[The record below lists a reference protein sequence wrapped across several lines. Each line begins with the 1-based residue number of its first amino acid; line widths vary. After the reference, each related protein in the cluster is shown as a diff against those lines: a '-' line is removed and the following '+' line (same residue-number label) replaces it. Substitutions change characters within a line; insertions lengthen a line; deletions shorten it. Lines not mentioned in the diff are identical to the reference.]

1 MSDPIIQVSPLLAQK
16 NQIDIDCFRFRTPL
30 LWWVT
35 KNQRLLPAAYHFG
48 VWCHYAL
55 NGLPYYYIGKLLN
68 CFEIECGSGWMSPFC
83 SFIHWNMWICG
94 ITASKIFYCNGF
106 SACSA
111 NLTEQL
117 YNIYFRLNVR
127 LFSPVDIL
135 DIGAIWQKILLAET
149 FFGIIFQAL
158 IIFGIIQMAE

>member
-1 MSDPIIQVSPLLAQK
+1 MSDPIIQVSPLLVQK

-94 ITASKIFYCNGF
+94 ITASKIFYCNGC

-117 YNIYFRLNVR
+117 YNIYFRLNVQ
-127 LFSPVDIL
+127 LFIR
-135 DIGAIWQKILLAET
+135 AN
-149 FFGIIFQAL
+149 FGIQTLLGTYLYLTFAWQVFQFAK
-158 IIFGIIQMAE
+158 IRKP